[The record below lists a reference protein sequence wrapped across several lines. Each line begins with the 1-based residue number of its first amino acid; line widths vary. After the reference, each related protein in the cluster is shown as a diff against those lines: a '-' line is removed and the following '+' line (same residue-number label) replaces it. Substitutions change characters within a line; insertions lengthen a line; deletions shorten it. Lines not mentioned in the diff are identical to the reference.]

1 MPVGDA
7 VEAPRIHHQWL
18 PDRLNVEAK
27 IPAETRKELEKR
39 GHTLRQQTE
48 LGVVQ
53 AITWEGVTMSG
64 AADTRKTERAR
75 NE

>member
-1 MPVGDA
+1 MGCGRVGSTLA
-7 VEAPRIHHQWL
+7 RS
-18 PDRLNVEAK
+18 
-27 IPAETRKELEKR
+27 LEKR

-53 AITWEGVTMSG
+53 AITWQDATMSG